1 VVKPLVLIAEVD
13 DPLDVENLELAQ
25 LAVEERRLPKEYP
38 RRSVFIRGDPC
49 SSVAI

>member
-38 RRSVFIRGDPC
+38 C